1 MRLQNIFVD
10 LPEKA
15 EEEQFLPLLAAPNMR
30 VERIVSFGQASP
42 PGFWHDQDEAEWV
55 ILLAGSAGLRFE
67 GRDEVLTLA
76 PGDYLE
82 IAAHRRHRVEW
93 TDESLPTVWLAV
105 HFRAEGA

>member
-1 MRLQNIFVD
+1 MRLENIFAD

-15 EEEQFLPLLAAPNMR
+15 EQEQFLPLLAGSNMR

-42 PGFWHDQDEAEWV
+42 PGFWHDQEEAEWV

-67 GRDEVLTLA
+67 GHDEVLTLA

-93 TDESLPTVWLAV
+93 TDETLPTVWLAV

>member
-1 MRLQNIFVD
+1 MRAENIFVD

-15 EEEQFLPLLAAPNMR
+15 EQEQFLPLLAAPGVR

-42 PGFWHDQDEAEWV
+42 PGFWFDQDESEWV
-55 ILLAGSAGLRFE
+55 LLLSGSAGLRFADRE
-67 GRDEVLTLA
+67 DVLTLA

-93 TDESLPTVWLAV
+93 TDAALPTVWLAV
-105 HFRAEGA
+105 HFRAKGA

>member
-1 MRLQNIFVD
+1 MRPENIFVD

-15 EEEQFLPLLAAPNMR
+15 EQEQFLPLLAAPGLR

-42 PGFWHDQDEAEWV
+42 PGFWHDQDESEWV
-55 ILLAGSAGLRFE
+55 ILLAGSAALRFSD
-67 GRDEVLTLA
+67 RDELVTLA

-93 TDESLPTVWLAV
+93 TDATLPTVWLAV
-105 HFRAEGA
+105 HFRADDA